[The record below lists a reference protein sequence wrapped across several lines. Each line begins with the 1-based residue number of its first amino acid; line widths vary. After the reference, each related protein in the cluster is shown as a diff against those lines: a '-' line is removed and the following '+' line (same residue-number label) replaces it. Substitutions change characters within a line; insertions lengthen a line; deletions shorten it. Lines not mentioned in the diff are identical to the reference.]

1 MNTPRRQALDPSAAT
16 ARCCRRPSGITL
28 IELMVALAI
37 GSFLMIGAVT
47 VLMQSKTAFRVLE
60 AVSRLQE
67 NARFALDVLEPDIR
81 MASYF
86 GLTSRS
92 DKIQGR
98 ATPQA
103 PTPPGFRVG
112 NDCGA
117 NWTINVAEEVSGT
130 NNGYRWTCPAFGRAA
145 QPAADSLVLRRV
157 SGNPIVPPLEG
168 GTLYMQSARFQDS
181 QLFVGPSL
189 PVGHLPTTSQTHR
202 FIVNGYYVSAH
213 SSLDTPDNSVPSLR
227 VKTLVGGARGPR
239 IVDQEVLPGVEDFQI
254 QFGIDTDVVGAAAR
268 GAINRYVN
276 PDDPILD
283 LFSAAFNP
291 DVTILAVRLWVRLRA
306 ERPENGFTDTM
317 NYTYADQNVPA
328 PNDQFRRTV
337 ISKTIYLRNA
347 RLPI

>member
-103 PTPPGFRVG
+103 PIPPGFRVG
-112 NDCGA
+112 NDCGV
-117 NWTINVAEEVSGT
+117 NWTINVADEVNGT
-130 NNGYRWTCPAFGRAA
+130 NNSYRWTCPAFGRAA
-145 QPAADSLVLRRV
+145 QPAADSLELRRV
-157 SGNPIVPPLEG
+157 SENPIEPPLEG
-168 GTLYMQSARFQDS
+168 GTLYVQSTRFQDS

-189 PVGHLPTTSQTHR
+189 PVGYLPTTSQTHR
-202 FIVNGYYVSAH
+202 YIVNGYYVSAH
-213 SSLDTPDNSVPSLR
+213 SSLDTPDRNVPSLR
-227 VKTLVGGARGPR
+227 VKTLVGGVRGPR
-239 IVDQEVLPGVEDFQI
+239 IVDQEVLPGVEDLQV
-254 QFGIDTDVVGAAAR
+254 QFGIAMDVVGAAAR
-268 GAINRYVN
+268 GSINRYVN

-283 LFSAAFNP
+283 RFSAVFNP
-291 DVTILAVRLWVRLRA
+291 EVTIRHRGVMEKCTFCVQRISAVKIPA
-306 ERPENGFTDTM
+306 
-317 NYTYADQNVPA
+317 QNEKRSIRDGEIVPA
-328 PNDQFRRTV
+328 CAQSCPTQV
-337 ISKTIYLRNA
+337 L
-347 RLPI
+347 